1 MYKLIYGGKAIVAI
15 AASWAI
21 GASLYI
27 FFSPISVQV
36 VTASGIFG
44 DSSTVVETFT
54 KEQSWHEAQGLW
66 GVFVLVIFS
75 GLYLLAVRLA
85 WRSNYVALAFVSV
98 TAVALSIITG
108 FSIGGVYLPAALG
121 LFVATLM
128 FLSSKL
134 LGSR

>member
-1 MYKLIYGGKAIVAI
+1 VQKLIYGGKLIVAM
-15 AASWAI
+15 AGSWAI
-21 GASLYI
+21 GASLFI
-27 FFSPISVQV
+27 FFSP
-36 VTASGIFG
+36 VTARGVTSRSFR
-44 DSSTVVETFT
+44 DSSIVVETFT
-54 KEQSWHEAQGLW
+54 KQQSWYEAQGLW

-98 TAVALSIITG
+98 IAVALSIITG
-108 FSIGGVYLPAALG
+108 FSVGGVYLPAALG

-134 LGSR
+134 LGS